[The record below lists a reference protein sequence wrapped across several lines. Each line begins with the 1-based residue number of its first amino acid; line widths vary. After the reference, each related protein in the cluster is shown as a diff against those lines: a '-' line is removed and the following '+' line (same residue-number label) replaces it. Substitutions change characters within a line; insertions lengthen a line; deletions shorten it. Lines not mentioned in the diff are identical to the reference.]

1 MRYDAIYF
9 DLDGTLWD
17 TTDLTFDS
25 ANKIAEKYDLPAV
38 PREKIE
44 ECMGKTKDECA
55 DLLYPEFS
63 HEQALEYLEEA
74 LDLTTQKLLIQGGKV
89 YDGLED
95 TLKELVNRGYKLGI
109 VSNCLEGYIEA
120 FMISS
125 RRTDAWMSPASECR
139 DAFVDR
145 LLSRPWAET
154 SAENT
159 ISLPNLLKSRSLP
172 LAHSLMNNPR
182 PSAVSFIFLTSA
194 SIRISS
200 TSGMPLT
207 RPFTMPLNPPACESM
222 FMSLTVKSFT

>member
-25 ANKIAEKYDLPAV
+25 ANKIAEKYNLPAV

-125 RRTDAWMSPASECR
+125 RLGKYFNDIVAAGKKEIKKSDAIKLAIER
-139 DAFVDR
+139 DGMRSAIYVGDT
-145 LLSRPWAET
+145 LKDQEAAEGAGLEFIHARYGFCKNLN
-154 SAENT
+154 AEYY
-159 ISLPNLLKSRSLP
+159 IDSIKDLPD
-172 LAHSLMNNPR
+172 
-182 PSAVSFIFLTSA
+182 
-194 SIRISS
+194 
-200 TSGMPLT
+200 
-207 RPFTMPLNPPACESM
+207 
-222 FMSLTVKSFT
+222 FMSKIDS